1 MPNSGGLLISFL
13 MAMRGAVLD
22 WAKRFNII
30 QGVARGL
37 VYLHHDSCLKVL
49 DEKMSPK
56 FSDFG
61 FARIFQ
67 GTQNPANTESE
78 GCGNSV
84 RIISILVCGYMSLE
98 YACHGRDIF

>member
-1 MPNSGGLLISFL
+1 MPNKSLDTLLFNP
-13 MAMRGAVLD
+13 MRRAELD

-37 VYLHHDSCLKVL
+37 VYLHRDSCLKVL

-61 FARIFQ
+61 LARVFQ
-67 GTQNPANTESE
+67 GTQH
-78 GCGNSV
+78 SV
-84 RIISILVCGYMSLE
+84 RRLWELLCGYMSLE